1 MSSCFSVPLWTSIA
15 FKLIKYE
22 PREAGE
28 GSSALGSLQFK
39 VHSQRRDILSDMMHV
54 NVALILC
61 KVIRLCGVQLYY
73 INATGVGGLD
83 VISLDHVRCTSH

>member
-1 MSSCFSVPLWTSIA
+1 MSSCFSMPLWTSIA

-39 VHSQRRDILSDMMHV
+39 VHSQGRDILSDIMHV
-54 NVALILC
+54 NVVLILLSTLC
-61 KVIRLCGVQLYY
+61 MVIRL
-73 INATGVGGLD
+73 
-83 VISLDHVRCTSH
+83 